1 MSEISF
7 PGTAVTDRR
16 AAHGASADARL
27 LRRISALQPVRLLV
41 IGLSIAILLALIA
54 YPLALLTGY
63 SLIDAQGH
71 LTFET
76 FEKAFAR
83 RGMWQAT
90 VNSGWLVF
98 FVTAGACALGIP
110 LAWLVARTDAPG
122 KSLVT
127 LAAGISFVIP
137 TFISVISWIFLAAP
151 NSGYLNR
158 LATGYLGFS
167 SAPLN
172 IMSFTGLVF
181 IEIVGVYP
189 LVFFAVNAALNNID
203 ASHEQAA
210 RILGANRW
218 RTTLTIT
225 LPMVRPAILSA
236 VILVMLDALSSFGA
250 PAAIGTMA
258 NFSVITTKIYDL
270 LKFPPQFNYAAA
282 VAMPILIFTAIS
294 LLIQKYAVRA
304 ENFRTLTGKATPE
317 QIVKLGHWRWLA
329 GGFCIVV
336 ALITAVLPVGAL
348 LLLSVLSSFGAPI
361 SLANLVGK
369 HYALIFDE
377 NFAARASILHSML
390 LALAAATV
398 CATLGLVLG
407 WVVERFRFFGRELI
421 GFLVMI
427 AYGFPSIA
435 YAVGILMGYVNLFYG
450 TLTLILIAYAGKL
463 LPIAFVLVRNGIQQL
478 STDLEEAARI
488 SGAGWLRSI
497 KDVTF
502 PLVRGSVGIAWVL
515 VFSLSLRELS
525 MSAILA
531 QSDTQVMPTVVLQ
544 FIEDGAVEL
553 AAALAVIIVG
563 VSLSM
568 LAFIRLVTARK
579 TATIS

>member
-1 MSEISF
+1 MSEITASHHLAE
-7 PGTAVTDRR
+7 GTR
-16 AAHGASADARL
+16 ATTPL
-27 LRRISALQPVRLLV
+27 LRRLSSLQPVRFLI
-41 IGLSIAILLALIA
+41 IGGSIAILLALIA
-54 YPLALLTGY
+54 YPLALLAGY
-63 SLIDAQGH
+63 SFIDAHGN
-71 LTFET
+71 LTFDT
-76 FEKAFAR
+76 FQKAFAR

-90 VNSGWLVF
+90 LNSGWLVL
-98 FVTAGACALGIP
+98 FVTVGACALGVP
-110 LAWLVARTDAPG
+110 LAWIVTRTDAPG
-122 KSLVT
+122 KALIT
-127 LAAGISFVIP
+127 LSAGISFVIP

-158 LATGYLGFS
+158 FAVEYLGFS
-167 SAPLN
+167 AAPLN
-172 IMSFTGLVF
+172 IMSFGGLVF

-189 LVFFAVNAALNNID
+189 LVFFAVSAALNNID

-210 RILGANRW
+210 RVLGAGRL
-218 RTTLTIT
+218 RTTLTVT
-225 LPMVRPAILSA
+225 LPLVRPAILSA

-282 VAMPILIFTAIS
+282 VAMPILIVTAIS
-294 LLIQKYAVRA
+294 LLIQKYAIRT

-317 QIVKLGHWRWLA
+317 QITRLGRWRWLA
-329 GGFCIVV
+329 GGFCLVV
-336 ALITAVLPVGAL
+336 AFGTAILPVGAL
-348 LLLSVLSSFGAPI
+348 VLLSLLSSFGAPI
-361 SLANLVGK
+361 SIGNLVTK
-369 HYALIFDE
+369 HYGLIFDE
-377 NFAARASILHSML
+377 DFVARASIIHSML
-390 LALAAATV
+390 LALATATV

-421 GFLVMI
+421 SFLVMI

-435 YAVGILMGYVNLFYG
+435 YAVGILMGYVDLFYG

-502 PLVRGSVGIAWVL
+502 PLVRGAVGIAWVL

-553 AAALAVIIVG
+553 AAALAVIIVA

-568 LAFIRLVTARK
+568 LGLIRLFTRKK
-579 TATIS
+579 TAAVS

>member
-1 MSEISF
+1 MSEI
-7 PGTAVTDRR
+7 TASHRLVGDSPAT
-16 AAHGASADARL
+16 SLPL
-27 LRRISALQPVRLLV
+27 LRRLSTLQPVRFLV
-41 IGLSIAILLALIA
+41 IGGSIAILLALIA
-54 YPLALLTGY
+54 YPLALLAGY
-63 SLIDAQGH
+63 SFVDAHGNV
-71 LTFET
+71 TFDT

-90 VNSGWLVF
+90 VNSGWLVL
-98 FVTAGACALGIP
+98 FVTVGACALGVP
-110 LAWLVARTDAPG
+110 LAWIVARTDAPG
-122 KSLVT
+122 KALVT
-127 LAAGISFVIP
+127 LSAGISFVIP

-158 LATGYLGFS
+158 LAVEYLGFS
-167 SAPLN
+167 TAPLN
-172 IMSFTGLVF
+172 IMSFGGLVF

-189 LVFFAVNAALNNID
+189 LVFFAVSAALHNID

-210 RILGANRW
+210 RVLGASRL
-218 RTTLTIT
+218 RTTLTVT
-225 LPMVRPAILSA
+225 LPLVRPAILSA

-282 VAMPILIFTAIS
+282 VAMPILIVTALS
-294 LLIQKYAVRA
+294 LLIQKYAIRT
-304 ENFRTLTGKATPE
+304 ENFRTLTGKASAD
-317 QIVKLGHWRWLA
+317 QITTLGRWRWLA
-329 GGFCIVV
+329 GGFCLLV
-336 ALITAVLPVGAL
+336 AFGTAVLPVGAL
-348 LLLSVLSSFGAPI
+348 VLLSLLSSFGAPI
-361 SLANLVGK
+361 SLDNLVTK
-369 HYALIFDE
+369 HYGLIFDE
-377 NFAARASILHSML
+377 DFVARASIIHSML
-390 LALAAATV
+390 LALATATV

-407 WVVERFRFFGRELI
+407 WVVERFRFFGREVI
-421 GFLVMI
+421 SFLVMI

-435 YAVGILMGYVNLFYG
+435 YAVGILMGYVDLFYG

-497 KDVTF
+497 RDVTF
-502 PLVRGSVGIAWVL
+502 PLVRGAVGIAWVL
-515 VFSLSLRELS
+515 MFSLSLRELS

-553 AAALAVIIVG
+553 AAALAVIIVA
-563 VSLSM
+563 VSLTM
-568 LAFIRLVTARK
+568 LGLIRLFTRKK
-579 TATIS
+579 TAVVS

>member
-7 PGTAVTDRR
+7 SGSALTDRPR
-16 AAHGASADARL
+16 AQGASAGSRL
-27 LRRISALQPVRLLV
+27 FRRFSALQPVRFLI
-41 IGLSIAILLALIA
+41 IGLSIAILLALVA

-71 LTFET
+71 VTFDT

-90 VNSGWLVF
+90 VNSGWLVL
-98 FVTAGACALGIP
+98 FVTMGACALGIP

-122 KSLVT
+122 KSLIT

-151 NSGYLNR
+151 NSGYLNKI
-158 LATGYLGFS
+158 ATGYLGFS
-167 SAPLN
+167 EAPLN
-172 IMSFTGLVF
+172 IMSFGGLVF

-282 VAMPILIFTAIS
+282 VAMPILIVTAIS

-317 QIVKLGHWRWLA
+317 QIVKLGHWRWVA
-329 GGFCIVV
+329 GGFCLVV
-336 ALITAVLPVGAL
+336 ALVTAILPVGAL
-348 LLLSVLSSFGAPI
+348 LLLSVLSSFGAPV
-361 SLANLVGK
+361 SLENLVGK

-421 GFLVMI
+421 SFLVMI

-450 TLTLILIAYAGKL
+450 TLTLILVAYAGKL

-478 STDLEEAARI
+478 SIDLEEAARI

-497 KDVTF
+497 KDVTL

-568 LAFIRLVTARK
+568 LAVIRLFTARK
-579 TATIS
+579 TASIS

>member
-7 PGTAVTDRR
+7 PGSALTDRPL
-16 AAHGASADARL
+16 AQGTSAGSRL
-27 LRRISALQPVRLLV
+27 FRRLSALQPVRFLV
-41 IGLSIAILLALIA
+41 IGLSIAILLALVA

-71 LTFET
+71 VTFDT

-98 FVTAGACALGIP
+98 FVTMGACALGIP

-122 KSLVT
+122 KSLIT

-151 NSGYLNR
+151 NSGYLNKI
-158 LATGYLGFS
+158 ATGYLGFS
-167 SAPLN
+167 EAPLN

-236 VILVMLDALSSFGA
+236 IILVMLDALSSFGA

-282 VAMPILIFTAIS
+282 VAMPILIVTAIS

-317 QIVKLGHWRWLA
+317 QIVKLGHWRWVA
-329 GGFCIVV
+329 GGFCLAV
-336 ALITAVLPVGAL
+336 ALVTAILPVGAL

-361 SLANLVGK
+361 SLENLVGK

-421 GFLVMI
+421 SFLVMI

-450 TLTLILIAYAGKL
+450 TLTLILVAYAGKL

-568 LAFIRLVTARK
+568 LAVIRLFTARK
-579 TATIS
+579 TASIS

>member
-7 PGTAVTDRR
+7 HGTALTDRPR
-16 AAHGASADARL
+16 AQSTSAGSRL
-27 LRRISALQPVRLLV
+27 FRRLSALQPVRFLI

-71 LTFET
+71 VTFDT

-90 VNSGWLVF
+90 VNSGWLVL
-98 FVTAGACALGIP
+98 FVTMGACALGIP

-122 KSLVT
+122 KSLIT

-151 NSGYLNR
+151 NSGYLNKI
-158 LATGYLGFS
+158 ATGYLGFS
-167 SAPLN
+167 EAPLN
-172 IMSFTGLVF
+172 IMSFGGLVF

-282 VAMPILIFTAIS
+282 VAMPILIVTAIS

-317 QIVKLGHWRWLA
+317 QIVKLGHWRWVA
-329 GGFCIVV
+329 GGFCLVV
-336 ALITAVLPVGAL
+336 ALVTAILPVGAL

-361 SLANLVGK
+361 SLENLVGK

-421 GFLVMI
+421 SFLVMI

-450 TLTLILIAYAGKL
+450 TLTLILVAYAGKL

-478 STDLEEAARI
+478 SIDLEEAARI

-568 LAFIRLVTARK
+568 LAVIRLFTARK
-579 TATIS
+579 TASIS

>member
-1 MSEISF
+1 MSEISL
-7 PGTAVTDRR
+7 TSRAVGDRP
-16 AAHGASADARL
+16 SVSL
-27 LRRISALQPVRLLV
+27 LRRLSALQPVRFLV
-41 IGLSIAILLALIA
+41 IGLSLAILFALIA
-54 YPLALLTGY
+54 YPLILLTGY
-63 SLIDAQGH
+63 SLVDAQGH

-90 VNSGWLVF
+90 VNSAWLVAL
-98 FVTAGACALGIP
+98 VTIGACALGIP
-110 LAWLVARTDAPG
+110 LAWIVARTDAPG
-122 KSLVT
+122 KALVT
-127 LAAGISFVIP
+127 LAAGVSFVIP

-151 NSGYLNR
+151 NSGYLNK
-158 LATGYLGFS
+158 LAIDYLGFET
-167 SAPLN
+167 APFN
-172 IMSFTGLVF
+172 IMSFGGLVF

-189 LVFFAVNAALNNID
+189 LVFFAVNAALNNVD

-210 RILGANRW
+210 RILGSNRL

-225 LPMVRPAILSA
+225 LPLVRPAILSA

-250 PAAIGTMA
+250 PSAIGTMA

-282 VAMPILIFTAIS
+282 VAMPIMVFTAIS
-294 LLIQKYAVRA
+294 LLIQKYAIRA

-317 QIVKLGHWRWLA
+317 QILTLGRWRWVA
-329 GGFCIVV
+329 GGFCLIV
-336 ALITAVLPVGAL
+336 ALVTAILPVGAL
-348 LLLSVLSSFGAPI
+348 LLLSVLSSFGADI
-361 SLANLVGK
+361 RLDNLVGK

-377 NFAARASILHSML
+377 NFAARASILHSLL
-390 LALAAATV
+390 LALATATV

-435 YAVGILMGYVNLFYG
+435 YAVGILMGYVELFYG

-502 PLVRGSVGIAWVL
+502 PLVRGAVGIAWVL

-553 AAALAVIIVG
+553 AAALAVVIVV

-568 LAFIRLVTARK
+568 LGLIRLFTAKK
-579 TATIS
+579 TTAVA

>member
-1 MSEISF
+1 MSEI
-7 PGTAVTDRR
+7 TAPQALPAGRLLPSLD
-16 AAHGASADARL
+16 GL
-27 LRRISALQPVRLLV
+27 LRRFAALQPIRFII
-41 IGLSIAILLALIA
+41 IGLAIAILLALIA
-54 YPLALLTGY
+54 YPLTLLMGY
-63 SLIDAQGH
+63 SLFDAHGN
-71 LTFET
+71 LTLDT
-76 FEKAFAR
+76 FSKAFAR

-90 VNSGWLVF
+90 VNSALLVVL
-98 FVTAGACALGIP
+98 VTLGSCALGIP
-110 LAWLVARTDAPG
+110 LAFLVARTDAPG
-122 KSLVT
+122 KALVT
-127 LAAGISFVIP
+127 LAAGTSFVIP

-151 NSGYLNR
+151 NSGYLNK
-158 LATGYLGFS
+158 LAVEHFGFAQ
-167 SAPLN
+167 APFN
-172 IMSFTGLVF
+172 IMSFGGLVF
-181 IEIVGVYP
+181 IEIVGIYP
-189 LVFFAVNAALNNID
+189 LVFFAVHAALNNID

-210 RILGANRW
+210 RVLGAGRL

-225 LPMVRPAILSA
+225 LPLVRPAILSG

-258 NFSVITTKIYDL
+258 NFSVVTTKIYDL

-282 VAMPILIFTAIS
+282 VAMPIMIFTAIS

-304 ENFRTLTGKATPE
+304 ENFRTLTGKASAD
-317 QIVKLGHWRWLA
+317 QITRLGRWRWLA
-329 GGFCIVV
+329 GGFCLLVV
-336 ALITAVLPVGAL
+336 TITAVLPVGAL
-348 LLLSVLSSFGAPI
+348 LLLSVLSSFGVSI
-361 SLANLVGK
+361 SFDHLVTK

-377 NFAARASILHSML
+377 DFVARASILHSML
-390 LALAAATV
+390 LAFATATV

-407 WVVERFRFFGRELI
+407 WLVERFRFFGRELI

-435 YAVGILMGYVNLFYG
+435 YAVGVLMGYVDLFYG

-497 KDVTF
+497 RDVTL
-502 PLVRGSVGIAWVL
+502 PLVRGAVGIAWVL

-553 AAALAVIIVG
+553 AAALAVIIVV

-568 LAFIRLVTARK
+568 LALIRVFSAK
-579 TATIS
+579 TIRTVQ

>member
-7 PGTAVTDRR
+7 PGSALTDRPL
-16 AAHGASADARL
+16 AQGTSAGSRL
-27 LRRISALQPVRLLV
+27 FRRLSALQPARFLV
-41 IGLSIAILLALIA
+41 IGLSIAILLALVA

-71 LTFET
+71 VTFDT

-98 FVTAGACALGIP
+98 FVTMGACALGIP

-122 KSLVT
+122 KSLIT

-151 NSGYLNR
+151 NSGYLNKI
-158 LATGYLGFS
+158 ATGYLGFS
-167 SAPLN
+167 EAPLN

-236 VILVMLDALSSFGA
+236 IILVMLDALSSFGA

-282 VAMPILIFTAIS
+282 VAMPILIVTAIS

-317 QIVKLGHWRWLA
+317 QIVKLGHWRWVA
-329 GGFCIVV
+329 GGFCLAV
-336 ALITAVLPVGAL
+336 ALVTAILPVGAL

-361 SLANLVGK
+361 SLENLVGK

-421 GFLVMI
+421 SFLVMI

-450 TLTLILIAYAGKL
+450 TLTLILVAYAGKL

-568 LAFIRLVTARK
+568 LAVIRLFTARK
-579 TATIS
+579 TASIS

>member
-7 PGTAVTDRR
+7 PGSSLTDRPL
-16 AAHGASADARL
+16 AQGTSAGSRL
-27 LRRISALQPVRLLV
+27 FRRLSALQPVRFLV
-41 IGLSIAILLALIA
+41 IGLSIAILLALVA

-71 LTFET
+71 VTFDT

-98 FVTAGACALGIP
+98 FVTMGACALGIP

-122 KSLVT
+122 KSLIT

-151 NSGYLNR
+151 NSGYLNKI
-158 LATGYLGFS
+158 ATGYLGFS
-167 SAPLN
+167 EAPLN

-236 VILVMLDALSSFGA
+236 IILVMLDALSSFGA

-282 VAMPILIFTAIS
+282 VAMPILIVTAIS

-317 QIVKLGHWRWLA
+317 QIVKLGHWRWVA
-329 GGFCIVV
+329 GGFCLAV
-336 ALITAVLPVGAL
+336 ALVTAILPVGAL

-361 SLANLVGK
+361 SLENLVGK

-421 GFLVMI
+421 SFLVMI

-450 TLTLILIAYAGKL
+450 TLTLILVAYAGKL

-568 LAFIRLVTARK
+568 LAVIRLFTARK
-579 TATIS
+579 TASIS

>member
-1 MSEISF
+1 MSEISL
-7 PGTAVTDRR
+7 TNRLAADRPTVSVWR
-16 AAHGASADARL
+16 RL
-27 LRRISALQPVRLLV
+27 SALQPVRFLV
-41 IGLSIAILLALIA
+41 IGLSLAILFALIA
-54 YPLALLTGY
+54 YPLILLTGY
-63 SLIDAQGH
+63 SLVDAQGH

-90 VNSGWLVF
+90 VNSAWLVAL
-98 FVTAGACALGIP
+98 VTIGACALGIP
-110 LAWLVARTDAPG
+110 LAWIVARTDAPG
-122 KSLVT
+122 KALVT
-127 LAAGISFVIP
+127 LAAGVSFVIP

-151 NSGYLNR
+151 NSGYLNK
-158 LATGYLGFS
+158 LAIAYLGFET
-167 SAPLN
+167 APFN
-172 IMSFTGLVF
+172 IMSFGGLVF
-181 IEIVGVYP
+181 IEIIGVYP
-189 LVFFAVNAALNNID
+189 LVFFAVNAALNNVD

-210 RILGANRW
+210 RILGSNRL
-218 RTTLTIT
+218 RTTLSIT
-225 LPMVRPAILSA
+225 LPLVRPAILSA

-250 PAAIGTMA
+250 PSAIGTMA

-282 VAMPILIFTAIS
+282 VAMPIMVFTAIS
-294 LLIQKYAVRA
+294 LLIQKYAIRA

-317 QIVKLGHWRWLA
+317 QILTLGRWRWVA
-329 GGFCIVV
+329 GGFCLIV
-336 ALITAVLPVGAL
+336 ALVTAILPVGAL
-348 LLLSVLSSFGAPI
+348 LLLSVLSSFGADI
-361 SLANLVGK
+361 RLENLVGK

-377 NFAARASILHSML
+377 NFAARAPILHSLL
-390 LALAAATV
+390 LALATATV

-435 YAVGILMGYVNLFYG
+435 YAVGILMGYVDLFYG

-502 PLVRGSVGIAWVL
+502 PLVRGAVGIAWVL

-553 AAALAVIIVG
+553 AAALAVVIVV

-568 LAFIRLVTARK
+568 LGLIRLFTAKK
-579 TATIS
+579 TAAVS

>member
-1 MSEISF
+1 MSEISLTGRVADR
-7 PGTAVTDRR
+7 PAV
-16 AAHGASADARL
+16 SL
-27 LRRISALQPVRLLV
+27 WRRISALQPVRFLV
-41 IGLSIAILLALIA
+41 IGLSLAILFALIA
-54 YPLALLTGY
+54 YPLILLTGY
-63 SLIDAQGH
+63 SLVDAQGH

-90 VNSGWLVF
+90 VNSAWLVAL
-98 FVTAGACALGIP
+98 VTLGACALGVP
-110 LAWLVARTDAPG
+110 LAWIVARTDAPG
-122 KSLVT
+122 KALVT
-127 LAAGISFVIP
+127 LSAGVSFVIP

-151 NSGYLNR
+151 NSGYLNK
-158 LATGYLGFS
+158 LAIDYLGFTQ
-167 SAPLN
+167 APFN
-172 IMSFTGLVF
+172 IMSFGGLVF

-189 LVFFAVNAALNNID
+189 LVFFAVNAALNNVD

-210 RILGANRW
+210 RILGSNRL

-225 LPMVRPAILSA
+225 LPLVRPAILSA

-250 PAAIGTMA
+250 PSAIGTMA

-282 VAMPILIFTAIS
+282 VAMPIMVFTAIS
-294 LLIQKYAVRA
+294 LLIQKYAIRA

-317 QIVKLGHWRWLA
+317 QILTLGRWRWVA
-329 GGFCIVV
+329 GGFCLVV
-336 ALITAVLPVGAL
+336 ALVTAILPVGAL
-348 LLLSVLSSFGAPI
+348 LLLSVLSSFGADI
-361 SLANLVGK
+361 RLDNLVGK

-377 NFAARASILHSML
+377 NFAARASILHSLL
-390 LALAAATV
+390 LALATATV

-435 YAVGILMGYVNLFYG
+435 YAVGILMGYVDLFYG

-502 PLVRGSVGIAWVL
+502 PLVRGAVGIAWVL

-553 AAALAVIIVG
+553 AAALAVVIVV

-568 LAFIRLVTARK
+568 LGLIRLFTAKK
-579 TATIS
+579 TTAVA

>member
-1 MSEISF
+1 MSEIAAPDHLAASR
-7 PGTAVTDRR
+7 GTGFVD
-16 AAHGASADARL
+16 SL
-27 LRRISALQPVRLLV
+27 LRRLAALQPVRFLV
-41 IGLSIAILLALIA
+41 IGLSIAVLLALIA
-54 YPLALLTGY
+54 YPLVLLTGY
-63 SLIDAQGH
+63 SLVDAQGN

-90 VNSGWLVF
+90 VNSGWLVL
-98 FVTAGACALGIP
+98 FVTLGSCALGIP
-110 LAWLVARTDAPG
+110 LAWIVARTDAPG
-122 KSLVT
+122 KTLVT
-127 LAAGISFVIP
+127 LAAGVSFVIP

-151 NSGYLNR
+151 NSGYLNK
-158 LATGYLGFS
+158 LAIELFGFEK
-167 SAPLN
+167 APFN
-172 IMSFTGLVF
+172 IMSFGGLVF

-189 LVFFAVNAALNNID
+189 LVFFAVNAALNNVD

-210 RILGANRW
+210 RILGAGRL

-225 LPMVRPAILSA
+225 LPLVRPAILSA

-250 PAAIGTMA
+250 PSAIGTMA

-282 VAMPILIFTAIS
+282 VAMPIMIFTAIS
-294 LLIQKYAVRA
+294 LLIQKYAIRA
-304 ENFRTLTGKATPE
+304 ENFRTLTGKATPG
-317 QIVKLGHWRWLA
+317 QILALGRWRWVA
-329 GGFCIVV
+329 GGFCLIV
-336 ALITAVLPVGAL
+336 ALVTAVLPVGAL
-348 LLLSVLSSFGAPI
+348 LLLSVLSSFGADI
-361 SLANLVGK
+361 RLDNLVGK

-377 NFAARASILHSML
+377 NFAARASILHSLL
-390 LALAAATV
+390 LALATATV

-435 YAVGILMGYVNLFYG
+435 YAVGILMGYVDLFYG

-502 PLVRGSVGIAWVL
+502 PLVRGAVGIAWVL

-553 AAALAVIIVG
+553 AAALAVVIVV

-568 LAFIRLVTARK
+568 LGLIRLFTAKK
-579 TATIS
+579 TAAVS

>member
-7 PGTAVTDRR
+7 PGTALTERH
-16 AAHGASADARL
+16 APHGASAGSRL
-27 LRRISALQPVRLLV
+27 LRRVSALQPVRFLV

-63 SLIDAQGH
+63 SLVDAKGH

-151 NSGYLNR
+151 NSGYLNK

-236 VILVMLDALSSFGA
+236 IILVMLDALSSFGA

-317 QIVKLGHWRWLA
+317 QIVKLGRWRWLA
-329 GGFCIVV
+329 GGFCIIV
-336 ALITAVLPVGAL
+336 ALVTAILPVGAL

-421 GFLVMI
+421 SFLVMI

-435 YAVGILMGYVNLFYG
+435 YAVGILMGYVDLFYG
-450 TLTLILIAYAGKL
+450 TLTLILVAYAGKL

-553 AAALAVIIVG
+553 AAALAVIIVV

-568 LAFIRLVTARK
+568 LAFIRLFTVKK
-579 TATIS
+579 TASIS

>member
-1 MSEISF
+1 MSEISLSDRLA
-7 PGTAVTDRR
+7 TARPAVLGWRR
-16 AAHGASADARL
+16 L
-27 LRRISALQPVRLLV
+27 SALQPVRVLV
-41 IGLSIAILLALIA
+41 IGLSLAILFALIA
-54 YPLALLTGY
+54 YPLILLTGY
-63 SLIDAQGH
+63 SLVDAQGH

-90 VNSGWLVF
+90 VNSAWLVAL
-98 FVTAGACALGIP
+98 VTTSACALGIP
-110 LAWLVARTDAPG
+110 LAWIVARTDAPG
-122 KSLVT
+122 KALVT
-127 LAAGISFVIP
+127 LAAGVSFVIP

-158 LATGYLGFS
+158 LATGYLGFE
-167 SAPLN
+167 SAPFN
-172 IMSFTGLVF
+172 IMSFGGLVF

-189 LVFFAVNAALNNID
+189 LVFFAVNAALNNVD

-210 RILGANRW
+210 RILGSNRL

-225 LPMVRPAILSA
+225 LPLVRPAILSA

-250 PAAIGTMA
+250 PSAIGTMA

-282 VAMPILIFTAIS
+282 VAMPIMVFTAIS
-294 LLIQKYAVRA
+294 LLIQKYAIRA

-317 QIVKLGHWRWLA
+317 QILTLGRWRWVA
-329 GGFCIVV
+329 GGFCLIV
-336 ALITAVLPVGAL
+336 ALVTAILPVGAL
-348 LLLSVLSSFGAPI
+348 LLLSALSSFGADI
-361 SLANLVGK
+361 RFDNLVGK

-377 NFAARASILHSML
+377 NFAARASILHSLL
-390 LALAAATV
+390 LALATATV

-435 YAVGILMGYVNLFYG
+435 YAVGVLMGYVDLFYG

-502 PLVRGSVGIAWVL
+502 PLVRGAVGIAWVL

-553 AAALAVIIVG
+553 AAALAVVIVV
-563 VSLSM
+563 VSLAM
-568 LAFIRLVTARK
+568 LGLIRLFTRKKTTAV
-579 TATIS
+579 A

>member
-1 MSEISF
+1 MSEISLT
-7 PGTAVTDRR
+7 GGVADRPTVSVWR
-16 AAHGASADARL
+16 RL
-27 LRRISALQPVRLLV
+27 SALQPVRFLV
-41 IGLSIAILLALIA
+41 IGLSLAILFALIA
-54 YPLALLTGY
+54 YPLILLTGY
-63 SLIDAQGH
+63 SLVDAQGH

-90 VNSGWLVF
+90 VNSAWLVAL
-98 FVTAGACALGIP
+98 VTIGACALGIP
-110 LAWLVARTDAPG
+110 LAWIVARTDAPG
-122 KSLVT
+122 KALVT
-127 LAAGISFVIP
+127 LAAGVSFVIP

-151 NSGYLNR
+151 NSGYLNK
-158 LATGYLGFS
+158 LAIAYLGFET
-167 SAPLN
+167 APFN
-172 IMSFTGLVF
+172 IMSFGGLVF
-181 IEIVGVYP
+181 IEIIGVYP
-189 LVFFAVNAALNNID
+189 LVFFAVNAALNNVD

-210 RILGANRW
+210 RILGSNRL

-225 LPMVRPAILSA
+225 LPLVRPAILSA

-250 PAAIGTMA
+250 PSAIGTMA

-282 VAMPILIFTAIS
+282 VAMPIMVFTAIS
-294 LLIQKYAVRA
+294 LLIQKYAIRA

-317 QIVKLGHWRWLA
+317 QILTLGRWRWVA
-329 GGFCIVV
+329 GGFCLLV
-336 ALITAVLPVGAL
+336 ALVTAILPVGAL
-348 LLLSVLSSFGAPI
+348 LLVSVLSSFGADI
-361 SLANLVGK
+361 RLENLVGK

-377 NFAARASILHSML
+377 NFAARASILHSLL
-390 LALAAATV
+390 LALATATV

-435 YAVGILMGYVNLFYG
+435 YAVGILMGYVDLFYG

-502 PLVRGSVGIAWVL
+502 PLVRGAVGIAWVL

-553 AAALAVIIVG
+553 AAALAVVIVV

-568 LAFIRLVTARK
+568 LGLIRLFTRKKTTAV
-579 TATIS
+579 A